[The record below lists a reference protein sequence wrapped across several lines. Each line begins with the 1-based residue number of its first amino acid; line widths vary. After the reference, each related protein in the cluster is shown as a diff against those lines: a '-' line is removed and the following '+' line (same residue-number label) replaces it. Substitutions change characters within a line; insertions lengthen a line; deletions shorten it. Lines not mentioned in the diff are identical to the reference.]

1 MKKMRKFKIGAFTLI
16 ELLVVIAIIAILA
29 GLLLPALAKA
39 KAKALRINCASNL
52 KQIGIAFRI
61 WGDDNSDQYPQAYAG
76 NINYPLISG
85 GALATGWPSPAA
97 NGPASGQAC
106 PSTYL
111 VYAMMSNEL
120 NTPKVCV
127 CPSDDRQTRT
137 NFSTDFGNLLT
148 INTGGFNNSV
158 SYFAG
163 RDAQDTNPQMFL
175 DGDRNICSDTTVA
188 TIPNNGYGLSPDV
201 LNPTSRTTAS
211 QGLIVGFPTNAT
223 LTTTYKVG
231 FSPKM
236 HQSTGNVGLADGS
249 VQQFSQSGLTAGL
262 QHSGDTSTAS
272 GAPNVLM
279 FP

>member
-76 NINYPLISG
+76 NINYPLIDTG
-85 GALATGWPSPAA
+85 VLASGWPATPSPLGSAVP
-97 NGPASGQAC
+97 GTAC
-106 PSTYL
+106 PTYL

-137 NFSTDFGNLLT
+137 NFSTDFGNLGT
-148 INTGGFNNSV
+148 ITSGGHNLSV
-158 SYFAG
+158 SYFVG

-188 TIPNNGYGLSPDV
+188 TIPNNGYGVSPD
-201 LNPTSRTTAS
+201 STTAS
-211 QGLIVGFPTNAT
+211 AGNIVGFPTNAT

-249 VQQFSQSGLTAGL
+249 VQQFSQSGLTAGF
-262 QHSGDTSTAS
+262 QHSGDTGTAS
-272 GAPNVLM
+272 GAPNVLL

>member
-1 MKKMRKFKIGAFTLI
+1 MKQMSKFKIGAFTLI

-61 WGDDNSDQYPQAYAG
+61 WGDDNGDQYPQFYAG
-76 NINYPLISG
+76 NQNYPAIDAGPL
-85 GALATGWPSPAA
+85 LNGWPAPAG
-97 NGPASGQAC
+97 NGPGSGVPC
-106 PSTYL
+106 PSQFMIF
-111 VYAMMSNEL
+111 AMMSNEL
-120 NTPKVCV
+120 NTPKVVV
-127 CPSDDRQTRT
+127 CPSDDRQART
-137 NFSTDFGNLLT
+137 NFSSDFGNVSGS
-148 INTGGFNNSV
+148 IPNGGRNTGV

-163 RDAQDTNPQMFL
+163 RDAQDVNPQMFL
-175 DGDRNICSDTTVA
+175 DGDRNICQSTTVA
-188 TIPNNGYGLSPDV
+188 TIPNNGYGLSPDGGGSSTFV
-201 LNPTSRTTAS
+201 SP
-211 QGLIVGFPTNAT
+211 GLVAGFPTNAT
-223 LTTTYKVG
+223 LTTTYQVG

-249 VQQFSQSGLTAGL
+249 VQQFSQSQLTAGL
-262 QHSGDTSTAS
+262 QHTGDTGTAS

>member
-1 MKKMRKFKIGAFTLI
+1 MTQKRLPVGFTLI

-76 NINYPLISG
+76 NINYPLISSG
-85 GALATGWPSPAA
+85 TLASGWPNLTA
-97 NGPASGQAC
+97 NGPASGVANV
-106 PSTYL
+106 PTYL

-137 NFSTDFGNLLT
+137 NFSTDFGNLTT
-148 INTGGFNNSV
+148 ITTGGKNLSV

-188 TIPNNGYGLSPDV
+188 TIPNNGYGLSVDSTVP
-201 LNPTSRTTAS
+201 AS
-211 QGLIVGFPTNAT
+211 ATGLIVGFPTNAT

-249 VQQFSQSGLTAGL
+249 VQQFSQSGLTAGF